1 MNRLVSGMAEVVDR
15 YDGFVFDIWGTIHDG
30 GTIYPGVI
38 DALAGLRDAGK
49 VIVYLSNS
57 PRTPAVLEDRLDGLG
72 LPAALRD
79 GIVTSGG
86 ETRRRLSDSGDAE
99 LGGLNGPVWQTGPD
113 RFPDTLPEDR
123 FPTTGDIQEAAWV
136 LNAGPNL
143 PEDTLDVYD
152 AALRAGAERGLP
164 MVCAN
169 PDIRV
174 MHGPAIHL
182 CAGALAE
189 RYEGYGGEVCWIG
202 KPLPGVFEQCL
213 ALPVL
218 AGARRVLVVGD
229 NLETDVLGAT
239 RAGLDSLLIAG
250 GIHRLLDDAGSVR
263 VDELERLEAGFGTSA
278 SLVTSRLVW
287 SPGQP

>member
-1 MNRLVSGMAEVVDR
+1 MSRLVSGMAQLVDR

-38 DALAGLRDAGK
+38 DALQGLRDAGK
-49 VIVYLSNS
+49 VIVFLSNS
-57 PRTPAVLEDRLDGLG
+57 PRIPAVLEDRLDGLG
-72 LPAALRD
+72 LPASLRD

-86 ETRRRLSDSGDAE
+86 ETRRRLSDPGDAE
-99 LGGLNGPVWQTGPD
+99 LGGLGSPVWQTGPD

-123 FPTTGDIQEAAWV
+123 FATTGDIEEAAWV

-143 PEDTLDVYD
+143 PEDTLQPYD
-152 AALRAGAERGLP
+152 ALLGRGAERGLP

-189 RYEGYGGEVCWIG
+189 RYEACGGQVCWIG

-213 ALPVL
+213 ALPAL
-218 AGARRVLVVGD
+218 AGAKRVLVVGD
-229 NLETDVLGAT
+229 NLETDVLGAN
-239 RAGLDSLLIAG
+239 RAGLDSLLLAG
-250 GIHRLLDDAGSVR
+250 GIHCLLDSDGSVL
-263 VDELERLEAGFGTSA
+263 VDEVARLEAGFGARATLLA
-278 SLVTSRLVW
+278 PRLVW
-287 SPGQP
+287 SPARP